1 MSWFWPLKNK
11 PSQRLS
17 TQPRASEEE
26 RIFRDFFVKQPFI
39 SVLKRYWLFLFF
51 WLWRLQFVTKVTN
64 ASIIEMGFELEKKR
78 KEKMVAAFFWAL
90 SKQQLHNFFLNRNFF
105 SVPCSGGSSSVER
118 TSGQKKFA
126 EKKYFSVT
134 TRKKKYSFRKRRNI
148 FFFVKTVKLRKFIF
162 HCSHRLLNFFCRKW
176 RWCVFRLDFDLSH
189 CHKWS
194 ADCNQELQLQLQDR
208 KELVQKS
215 CLKK

>member
-1 MSWFWPLKNK
+1 MSWFRPLKTK

-78 KEKMVAAFFWAL
+78 KEKMVAAFFL
-90 SKQQLHNFFLNRNFF
+90 SPQQ
-105 SVPCSGGSSSVER
+105 
-118 TSGQKKFA
+118 
-126 EKKYFSVT
+126 T
-134 TRKKKYSFRKRRNI
+134 TVAQ
-148 FFFVKTVKLRKFIF
+148 FFFKPEFFISIYF
-162 HCSHRLLNFFCRKW
+162 KGI
-176 RWCVFRLDFDLSH
+176 
-189 CHKWS
+189 
-194 ADCNQELQLQLQDR
+194 
-208 KELVQKS
+208 
-215 CLKK
+215 